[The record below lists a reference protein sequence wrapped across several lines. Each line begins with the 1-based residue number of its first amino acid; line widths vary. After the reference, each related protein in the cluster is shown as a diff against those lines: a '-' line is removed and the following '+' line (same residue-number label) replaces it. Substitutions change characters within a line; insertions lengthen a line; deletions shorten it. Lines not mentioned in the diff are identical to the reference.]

1 MEAKVAS
8 SEDFPMKIANIQFAI
23 VAINALSKVCAPL
36 FNIVQIE
43 IFPYVRFVSWYF
55 DFFPSSGLVLTL
67 SFEIQGFSERLVTG
81 SRPRIGLM
89 FKQVC
94 TEDVFSPSYES
105 CRSSF
110 APFNVILL
118 TETSFVACRH

>member
-8 SEDFPMKIANIQFAI
+8 SENFHAKIANIQFAI

-36 FNIVQIE
+36 YHSLSRTYLLLGIFN
-43 IFPYVRFVSWYF
+43 FAH
-55 DFFPSSGLVLTL
+55 PSVLVLTL
-67 SFEIQGFSERLVTG
+67 LFQIQGFSERLVTA

-94 TEDVFSPSYES
+94 MNDF
-105 CRSSF
+105 F
-110 APFNVILL
+110 LL
-118 TETSFVACRH
+118 LLLLLYFL